1 MLDIPVRVKDALRD
15 GRLLKEYEIL
25 ILDDEGAIED
35 TIDNDHLIYESVH
48 IDEKLCSGDV
58 LKFGLCEGSSIEFE
72 YFGKPDIL
80 GRRIHVFLHVQ
91 YKNNQGELAWYHNI
105 SMGFFTVEKCPRQF
119 STGIYKATAYNKL
132 QSKYL
137 DEKANLS
144 ISELVSDNADPNKIS
159 VNTVNEL
166 LLADYGIR
174 YDPVG
179 EVSFD
184 MLDKESGS
192 DDRYHIPPFKLV
204 GSNTTYYPSLVQSG
218 EGTDGHYGIVN
229 EIYIKED
236 SPYVNKTRI
245 KLNIPNAKRLIKD
258 RVAQLKNWILEN
270 VQDGQTYWDNLG
282 TYSSSDPDAPYVPER
297 AMQIS
302 VSFANGGADYT
313 DPAVFHFYDSIAS
326 PDCRD
331 IDTLE
336 YLQDLYFDDT
346 GYITSTIYISI
357 FNKLVLY
364 TNRARTQGYTE
375 VMHLSGSLKG
385 AGDSFFYRPMT
396 DIDKILIDRNMQTDV
411 TLRDLQSATYE
422 MLCQFGQLDRWTD
435 LFKGIELNNS
445 ALFPADTLYPAGN
458 LYPDGILE
466 RTVKSGYSKLWS
478 EIGNV
483 QSWRNLII
491 TYKGRENNQEVEKTL
506 TRTINANG
514 TTDYNMSDNWLFK
527 NLVWSDRDIGDYAD
541 AMVSKMQDVTWFPFE
556 MWGAGLPYLET
567 GDQIEVVDMAGE
579 THPSYVLSRQLDGI
593 QNLQDTLM
601 NGTLDI
607 F

>member
-15 GRLLKEYEIL
+15 GRLLKEYEIR

-35 TIDNDHLIYESVH
+35 TIDNYNLVYESVH
-48 IDEKLCSGDV
+48 INEKLCSGDV

-80 GRRIHVFLHVQ
+80 GRRINVLLHVQ
-91 YKNNQGELAWYHNI
+91 YKNDQDELAWYHHI
-105 SMGFFTVEKCPRQF
+105 SIGFFTVEKCPRQF

-159 VNTVNEL
+159 VNTVNEML
-166 LLADYGIR
+166 LGDYGIK

-184 MLDKESGS
+184 MLEKESYSG
-192 DDRYHIPPFKLV
+192 DRYNIPPFKLI
-204 GSNTTYYPSLVQSG
+204 GSNTTYYPSLVQSEQG
-218 EGTDGHYGIVN
+218 PDGHRGIAN
-229 EIYIKED
+229 ELYIRED
-236 SPYVNKTRI
+236 SPYVHNTRI

-270 VQDGQTYWDNLG
+270 VQNGQTYWDNLG
-282 TYSSSDPDAPYVPER
+282 TDSSSDPDAPYVPER
-297 AMQIS
+297 AMQIG
-302 VSFANGGADYT
+302 VLFANGGAHYT
-313 DPAVFHFYDSIAS
+313 DPEIFHFFGSSVSSDY
-326 PDCRD
+326 RD

-336 YLQDLYFDDT
+336 YLQDLHFDDT
-346 GYITSTIYISI
+346 GYITDTIYIAI

-364 TNRARTQGYTE
+364 TDRARTQGSTT
-375 VMHLSGSLKG
+375 VLHLSGSLKG

-396 DIDKILIDRNMQTDV
+396 DIDQILIDRNMQTEV

-422 MLCQFGQLDRWTD
+422 MLCQFGQLDRQTD

-445 ALFPADTLYPAGN
+445 ALFPADTLYPAGD
-458 LYPDGILE
+458 LCPSGTLE

-478 EIGNV
+478 ESGNV

-527 NLVWSDRDIGDYAD
+527 NLIWTDREIGEFAD
-541 AMVSKMQDVTWFPFE
+541 DMTSKMQDVTWFPFE

-567 GDQIEVVDMAGE
+567 GDQIEVVDIAGE